1 MPELSGP
8 STSSVRGMRNIRV
21 LIVDDVDALLV
32 TMSRLFRACGDIDVV
47 GTAKN
52 GLEAVTNARELGP
65 DVIIMDVRMP
75 KMDGL
80 EAAGYIKRASSDVGI
95 LFVSASDEYR
105 EASVAVG
112 GDGYL
117 TKPFKREELLRE
129 VKSIAARQ
137 ALCSGGQRHQQT

>member
-1 MPELSGP
+1 MP
-8 STSSVRGMRNIRV
+8 NIRV

-32 TMSRLFRACGDIDVV
+32 GMSRLLRASGDIDVV

-52 GLEAVTNARELGP
+52 GLEAVTSARELGP

-80 EAAGYIKRASSDVGI
+80 EAARYIKQASPDVGI
-95 LFVSASDEYR
+95 LFVSASNQYR
-105 EASVAVG
+105 EASIAVG

-117 TKPFKREELLRE
+117 IKPFSGEELLRE
-129 VKSIAARQ
+129 VRSIAARHG
-137 ALCSGGQRHQQT
+137 LCSGGQHCA